1 MQTQAKTQASPTAYL
16 TDLGFLEPGMPWPPP
31 SQAARLNR
39 YAQNRFLWSGEHERV
54 FGDWARLLRE
64 DQKAALQIVLNWHRR
79 ITTLFCDL
87 LIGDPP
93 NIRSGE
99 ADGEA
104 QRWLNQ
110 WLERNRF
117 TSLAYDVSIDVS
129 RYGDGLFKLALVRGG
144 SRVYPQ
150 SPELWFPVVNPAN
163 VREVVYHVLAYVV
176 AEPDRIGLM
185 GQAQEG
191 RKTLHVEIHGAG
203 TLERRQ
209 YALRRG
215 GRGMEIG
222 PRLDDPPEPETTNV
236 SAPLV
241 VHAPGLRASD
251 ELHGRDDYSDLDSV
265 IQELEVRIAQI
276 SRILDKHADP
286 NMYGSLE
293 ALEYDPRTGQYVL
306 KAGGKFFPVGEGEPP
321 PGYVTW
327 DGNLES
333 AFKQLD
339 WLMEQLWAISETS
352 PAAFGMMKTGLAESG
367 SALKRLMMAPLK
379 KAARLRMHL
388 DPAIRETITLANEL
402 ERSNGIPAPELEPLE
417 ITWQDGLP
425 VDESEQAQNIA
436 ALRGAGAMS
445 RFQAIKERT
454 GWPDEAVQAELDR
467 ILEEEAMSAGATP
480 ATLPPAGLLG
490 SGGRASLPPGFVVG
504 ARVRVKDG
512 REHGDAAG
520 EGVIAEIN
528 GTALGIVFDDMPE
541 MGVHRWYVADELEL
555 IGSSG
560 M

>member
-1 MQTQAKTQASPTAYL
+1 MQSQYL
-16 TDLGFLEPGMPWPPP
+16 TDLGFLEPGQPWPPP

-54 FGDWARLLRE
+54 FSDWVRLLRE

-79 ITTLFCDL
+79 VTTLFCDL
-87 LIGDPP
+87 LIGEPP
-93 NIRSGE
+93 MIRSGE

-104 QRWLNQ
+104 QRWLSA

-117 TSLAYDVSIDVS
+117 YSLAYDVSIDVS

-144 SRVYPQ
+144 SRIYPQ

-163 VREVVYHVLAYVV
+163 VREVAYHALAYAV
-176 AEPDRIGLM
+176 DQSQSG
-185 GQAQEG
+185 GQQG
-191 RKTLHVEIHGAG
+191 QKTLYVEIHGPG

-215 GRGMEIG
+215 GRGLEIG
-222 PRLDDPPEPETTNV
+222 ARLDQTEPEPTNV

-251 ELHGRDDYSDLDSV
+251 ELHGHDDYSDLDSI

-276 SRILDKHADP
+276 SKILDKHADP

-306 KAGGKFFPVGEGEPP
+306 KAGGRFFPVGEGESP

-327 DGNLES
+327 DGNLDS
-333 AFKQLD
+333 AFRQLD
-339 WLMEQLWAISETS
+339 WLMEQLYALSETS
-352 PAAFGMMKTGLAESG
+352 PAAFGLMKAGLAESG

-388 DPAIRETITLANEL
+388 DPAVREVIALANEL
-402 ERSNGIPAPELEPLE
+402 ERANGVPAPELEPLE
-417 ITWQDGLP
+417 ISWQDGLP
-425 VDESEQAQNIA
+425 VDEHEQAQNIA
-436 ALRGAGAMS
+436 ALRGAGAIS

-454 GWPDEAVQAELDR
+454 GWPDAAVQAELDR

-480 ATLPPAGLLG
+480 GVLPPAGLLG
-490 SGGRASLPPGFVVG
+490 SG
-504 ARVRVKDG
+504 
-512 REHGDAAG
+512 
-520 EGVIAEIN
+520 N
-528 GTALGIVFDDMPE
+528 G
-541 MGVHRWYVADELEL
+541 
-555 IGSSG
+555 
-560 M
+560 